1 MDILKVMLT
10 YFMSISRR
18 IFIVFIAS
26 ALSSCGKPIPSSALP
41 LKQTLSTALNTS
53 AFKLTDGPDHHDG
66 CSLLGSCGDEYW
78 SVCFEYN
85 DTNARDAS
93 LRTIINPNAAE
104 EIDPDLRYF
113 AVYSQQEGWTV
124 IYWPSN
130 GLLGCRE

>member
-1 MDILKVMLT
+1 VKGGLLAFRIILTVIVALT
-10 YFMSISRR
+10 
-18 IFIVFIAS
+18 
-26 ALSSCGKPIPSSALP
+26 LGSCGKSIPDSALP

-78 SVCFEYN
+78 SVCFEYH

-104 EIDPDLRYF
+104 EIGTDLRYF
-113 AVYSQQEGWTV
+113 AVYSQQEGWKA